1 MWHKATFTCVKSP
14 IIMAF
19 TRQTSFAIIIIFLL
33 HFKICSRQNLHSE
46 VELIFAST
54 HRHSLGCRW
63 KKKLEKKTYLYV
75 LISMTQKPEIFYQ
88 DFINTL
94 EEMKHV
100 IL

>member
-1 MWHKATFTCVKSP
+1 
-14 IIMAF
+14 
-19 TRQTSFAIIIIFLL
+19 L
-33 HFKICSRQNLHSE
+33 HPHIDTAWGADE
-46 VELIFAST
+46 
-54 HRHSLGCRW
+54 
-63 KKKLEKKTYLYV
+63 KKLEKKTYLYV